1 MTDSFFSLIVSAKD
15 LHVRPTVYIL
25 EWHFSLLKLSFFIF
39 LCYSS
44 GDKVKS
50 KEPPVK
56 KKKQAEELVDRVF
69 RKTGGGFGVSI

>member
-1 MTDSFFSLIVSAKD
+1 MAFSPFNIV
-15 LHVRPTVYIL
+15 Y
-25 EWHFSLLKLSFFIF
+25 FYF